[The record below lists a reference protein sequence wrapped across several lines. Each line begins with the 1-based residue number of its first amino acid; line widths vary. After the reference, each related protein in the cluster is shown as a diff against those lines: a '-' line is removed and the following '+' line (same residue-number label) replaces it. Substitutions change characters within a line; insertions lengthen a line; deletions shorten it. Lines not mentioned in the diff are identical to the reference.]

1 MVEPV
6 FISVFDRFCGPIV
19 SLKSYGQY
27 NNQTLQ
33 PEGKLKECDSVWDVS
48 QFLEEQSKEGLL
60 TPSSTAY
67 STYFRKKSLQKK
79 FGKQT
84 VQSNTPIEHTFQ
96 KLSVKKLIV
105 IIMQAKTVLVIH
117 MSSL

>member
-1 MVEPV
+1 MDEPV
-6 FISVFDRFCGPIV
+6 FVSVFDRFSGPV
-19 SLKSYGQY
+19 VLLKTYGQY

-33 PEGKLKECDSVWDVS
+33 PERELKECDSVWDVT
-48 QFLEEQSKEGLL
+48 QFLEEQSKEGLF

-67 STYFRKKSLQKK
+67 STSFRKKSLKK
-79 FGKQT
+79 KIGKQT
-84 VQSNTPIEHTFQ
+84 VQSNTPIKHTFQ

-105 IIMQAKTVLVIH
+105 IVMQAKTVLVIC